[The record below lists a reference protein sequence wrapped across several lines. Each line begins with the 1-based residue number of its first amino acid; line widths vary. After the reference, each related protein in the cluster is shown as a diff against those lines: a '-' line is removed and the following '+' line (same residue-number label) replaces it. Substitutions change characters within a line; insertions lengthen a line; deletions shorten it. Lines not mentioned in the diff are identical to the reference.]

1 MNLYELMISIRVND
15 SDVEQKLG
23 QVGQD
28 LGQVKKDA
36 DDAAQGI
43 GAADVAIGTLIANMA
58 TWGINAIK
66 NMAQAGVQYNAQIET
81 YTASLTTALGSEAE
95 AAAAIEQIKVDA
107 AKTPYSVDGLV
118 NANKFLIQAGESA
131 EDARATIL
139 ALTDAVSA
147 SGGGNN
153 ELQRMAQ
160 NLQQIKNVGKATQ
173 QDIKQFAIAGID
185 IYGILSDY
193 TGKSTEE
200 VKELEVTY
208 ELLTGALEAAAAE
221 GGRFYEANARQA
233 ETLNGQLS
241 TLSDNWSNFL
251 GDAFSGI
258 STLLSDS
265 VLPAINGM
273 FESLNPGDA
282 SVIMTELSVGVAA
295 IGIAAIASSE
305 KGKEFVK
312 TIQNIVKSPLVGWT
326 SLATAGVIGLTA
338 VVIDNIN
345 TMKQYTNSLVIT
357 DGNLEQMQD
366 NLTVL
371 QQRKEDLD
379 KTMDSGWGSE
389 QTIREYDMVR
399 NAIALQEQAI
409 ANYGQT
415 QKEVAEITEDTTD
428 KMSEQE
434 QELVD
439 LRQAYVDTFRAAQSE
454 VQGWFGLFEKA
465 DRVQKVSFYSMKN
478 NIKSQIEFNT
488 KYEESLRTLSENGY
502 GELANQIQTMGTEGA
517 NYAYT
522 LADAINKGNSE
533 QVEEIANL
541 LATLTSTQDDL
552 AGTMTN
558 TEEQFTSLLTTLEE
572 GTAEPYQIILED
584 NAADIAAQV
593 QASLDSI
600 PDVTH
605 KYVVLSTTSAYDEAQ
620 AEKFSNSHNAQG
632 LSYVPFDGYVAS
644 LHKGERV
651 LTAAENRRYSE
662 TRPTAPA
669 QPMQFNFTIELDG
682 EKVATKTYRYTQNI
696 SNRRGRSLVQG
707 VG

>member
-1 MNLYELMISIRVND
+1 MNLLDLMVTISVEDKDVAKTVEAIKKQLAGIGD
-15 SDVEQKLG
+15 ESDKT
-23 QVGQD
+23 
-28 LGQVKKDA
+28 KDKT
-36 DDAAQGI
+36 DAADI
-43 GAADVAIGTLIANMA
+43 AIGNLLARMA
-58 TWGINAIK
+58 EWGVK
-66 NMAQAGVQYNAQIET
+66 TVGSMAKTGVMYNAQIEN
-81 YTASLTTALGSEAE
+81 YTAALTTALGSEAE
-95 AAAAIEQIKVDA
+95 AAATIEQIKVDA

-131 EDARATIL
+131 ENARATIL

-147 SGGGNN
+147 SGGGNS
-153 ELQRMAQ
+153 ELQRLAQ
-160 NLQQIKNVGKATQ
+160 NLQQIKANGKAAEI
-173 QDIKQFAIAGID
+173 DIKQFGNAGID
-185 IYGILSDY
+185 LWTLLEEH
-193 TGKSTEE
+193 TGKTREE
-200 VKELEVTY
+200 IKK
-208 ELLTGALEAAAAE
+208 TGATYDLITGAIRAAASE

-241 TLSDNWSNFL
+241 TLSDNWSSFL

-258 STLLSDS
+258 SALLSES
-265 VLPAINGM
+265 VLPAVNGV

-282 SVIMTELSVGVAA
+282 SVIMTEVSVGVAA

-305 KGKEFVK
+305 KGKELGE

-326 SLATAGVIGLTA
+326 AAATAGLIGLTA

-522 LADAINKGNSE
+522 LADALNKGNSE

-552 AGTMTN
+552 AGTMTD
-558 TEEQFTSLLTTLEE
+558 TEDQFSSLLTTLEE

-620 AEKFSNSHNAQG
+620 AEKFNSHNAQG

-682 EKVATKTYRYTQNI
+682 EKLATKTYRYNQNI

-707 VG
+707 AG